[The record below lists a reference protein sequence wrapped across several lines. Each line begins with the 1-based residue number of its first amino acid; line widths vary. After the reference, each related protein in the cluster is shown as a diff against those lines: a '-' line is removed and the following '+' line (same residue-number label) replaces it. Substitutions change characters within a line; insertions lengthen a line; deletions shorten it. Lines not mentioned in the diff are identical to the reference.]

1 MAKVLTIAEIE
12 QLIYAKY
19 EQMEKLSF
27 HRNNSLA
34 VERYNDYKEEI
45 AMLRKMAQ
53 RLMTNQ

>member
-19 EQMEKLSF
+19 EAMEKLSF

-53 RLMTNQ
+53 RLMANQ

>member
-1 MAKVLTIAEIE
+1 MAEVLTIAVIE

-27 HRNNSLA
+27 HKNNSLA
-34 VERYNDYKEEI
+34 VERYNDYREEI

-53 RLMTNQ
+53 RLMANQ